1 MRSRARGPG
10 TAIDFQFC
18 DANSKG
24 WGPRILSQLATQ
36 SRQAEAVLNRD
47 EKFDVLRTALLEL
60 VRYEE
65 LNFTARQ
72 VAVLLECIRSPE
84 ETIKSMSETL
94 QVSKPSISKTV
105 SRLFGLGLLERKP
118 HPTDRRVIFVV
129 PTEAGRKLIVS
140 LYAERATGGRT
151 SPRSRA
157 ARRA

>member
-1 MRSRARGPG
+1 M
-10 TAIDFQFC
+10 T
-18 DANSKG
+18 
-24 WGPRILSQLATQ
+24 QLATL
-36 SRQAEAVLNRD
+36 SRPVTAAISRD
-47 EKFDVLRTALLEL
+47 DKFDVLRTALLEL

-72 VAVLLECIRSPE
+72 VAVLLECIRSPK

-129 PTEAGRKLIVS
+129 PTEAGRKLVIS
-140 LYAERATGGRT
+140 LYADRATSRT
-151 SPRSRA
+151 SPRVKP